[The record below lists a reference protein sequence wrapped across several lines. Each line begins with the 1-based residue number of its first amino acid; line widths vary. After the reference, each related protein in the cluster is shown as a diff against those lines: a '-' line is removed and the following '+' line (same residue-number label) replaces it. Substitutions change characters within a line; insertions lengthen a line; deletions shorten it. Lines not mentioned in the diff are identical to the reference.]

1 MISVCPCKCTGVQ
14 SRAGVKG
21 GNRQR
26 EGGSYTEIGCWGDAN
41 QIVLINST
49 EKSEKKFWSLEIPFI
64 IIPVYISNIRR

>member
-1 MISVCPCKCTGVQ
+1 MSVQVYVQ
-14 SRAGVKG
+14 VYRAEGQG
-21 GNRQR
+21 LQQT

-49 EKSEKKFWSLEIPFI
+49 EKSEKKFSLEIPFI